1 MDKKELNKF
10 YGALCEY
17 IDTDSVIANADKDAV
32 HVRYP
37 HIGRM
42 LVEHNELLKRIAKLD
57 NYYEDHIHEL
67 TTPQA
72 TLMGR
77 QLTAMR
83 AYADLL
89 RDRIKYDVRYYS
101 KK

>member
-1 MDKKELNKF
+1 MDKKELYK
-10 YGALCEY
+10 Y
-17 IDTDSVIANADKDAV
+17 IDTDIAIANADKNAV

-42 LVEHNELLKRIAKLD
+42 FKEHNELLKRIAKLD
-57 NYYEDHIHEL
+57 NFYEDHIHEL

-89 RDRIKYDVRYYS
+89 ADRIKYDVKYYS

>member
-1 MDKKELNKF
+1 MDKKELYK
-10 YGALCEY
+10 Y
-17 IDTDSVIANADKDAV
+17 IDTDIVIANADKNAV

-42 LVEHNELLKRIAKLD
+42 FKEHNELLKRIAKLD
-57 NYYEDHIHEL
+57 NFYEDHIHEL
-67 TTPQA
+67 TTPQV

-77 QLTAMR
+77 QLAAMR

-89 RDRIKYDVRYYS
+89 ADRIKYDVKYYS

>member
-1 MDKKELNKF
+1 MDKR
-10 YGALCEY
+10 YEY
-17 IDTDSVIANADKDAV
+17 IDIDSMIEDAAHVIEIPV
-32 HVRYP
+32 HARYP

-42 LVEHNELLKRIAKLD
+42 LKEHNELLQRIAKLD

-67 TTPQA
+67 TTEQD
-72 TLMGR
+72 TMMCK

-89 RDRIKYDVRYYS
+89 SDRIKYDVKYYS